1 LFSASYEEARRRFR
15 NAARLANAEISEI
28 PISATGP
35 NGLPLTIDVARL
47 GAAKPS
53 RALIHVSGTHG
64 LEGFSGSAIQIAALN
79 ARPVIPSDVALVF
92 IHGLNPWGMAWLRR
106 NNENNVD
113 LNRNFLLGDPPP
125 PTPVLYQLLHPLLNP
140 ETPPSRDYFLLKLM
154 TSLPRHGFGA
164 IQQVVA
170 GGQYEFPSG
179 LFYGG
184 SDLEESPRKF
194 LEWLVERLTGVHRIA
209 VLDLHTGLGRFA
221 RDFLFVEPGLS
232 DESRGRLCDLF
243 GKRVHIQGDA
253 ARVYRC
259 TGTLLSGVQRM
270 FPEARVDALCQEFG
284 TYPPPWMLKALRQEN
299 RFYLYGGGAECDPL
313 THPLKRATL
322 RMFHPNNARWRR
334 RSLELGDER
343 LQQAIA
349 SLDR

>member
-15 NAARLANAEISEI
+15 NAARLAKAETTEI
-28 PISATGP
+28 PVAAKGP
-35 NGLPLTIDVARL
+35 DDLPLTIDVARL
-47 GAAKPS
+47 GPRTPS
-53 RALIHVSGTHG
+53 RVALHVSGIHG
-64 LEGFSGSAIQIAALN
+64 LEGFSGSAVQIAALN
-79 ARPVIPSDVALVF
+79 SRPVMPSDVALVF
-92 IHGLNPWGMAWLRR
+92 VHGLNPWGMAWLRR

-125 PTPVLYQLLHPLLNP
+125 PTPPLYQSLHSLLNP
-140 ETPPSRDYFLLKLM
+140 ATPPSRDYFLLKLL
-154 TSLPRHGFGA
+154 SNLPRHGFGA
-164 IQQVVA
+164 LQQVVA

-184 SDLEESPRKF
+184 GELEEGPRKL
-194 LEWLVERLTGVHRIA
+194 LEWMVETLTGVSRMA

-221 RDFLFVEPGLS
+221 NDFLFVEPGS
-232 DESRGRLCDLF
+232 SEESRRRLHDLF
-243 GKRVHIQGDA
+243 GKRVHTQGDD

-299 RFYLYGGGAECDPL
+299 RFYLYGGGADCDPCS
-313 THPLKRATL
+313 HPLKRGTL
-322 RMFHPNNARWRR
+322 QMFHPASAYWRR
-334 RSLELGDER
+334 RVLALGDER